1 MIKKYFKYILFFFTS
16 IGIFSINSNA
26 KTEIVDINVTEV
38 KSNYC
43 MYNYDGL
50 TIKLYGTSDGK
61 MEKKIEGDLN
71 SYDSYNIDKLEN
83 SAYINNRT
91 CPNLYVYLYTMGSA
105 VGEIDAKEKKVLY
118 FFFNKNDAFEVFNT
132 TKTYLTSIN
141 GALQRITTVCS
152 YKATSKSTISGPITF
167 NVRYNPIDNKF
178 TTDVG
183 GLNYQTQNSKITSE
197 VKKNWTANETGII
210 CDKDKVIID
219 FCSSGSYIVI
229 RTQDSKMGSNCSET
243 THSFG
248 ITEASDPNSKKNLIY
263 LSNICEEDT
272 NVMKVVR
279 FIGYLLVIVKILIP
293 IGLIII
299 GIVNFSK
306 AMISGNDDSIKKNA
320 QSFAWKI
327 VFAVIIFVLPTL
339 INFIV
344 GIIDGAT
351 DGTDDYINCR
361 NCIFDPKNCR
371 IP

>member
-1 MIKKYFKYILFFFTS
+1 MIKKYFKYILFMGLILFN
-16 IGIFSINSNA
+16 FSKTIYA
-26 KTEIVDINVTEV
+26 KAEIVNINVTEI

-43 MYNYDGL
+43 EYSYDGL
-50 TIKLYGTSDGK
+50 TIKLLGTYDGK
-61 MEKKIEGDLN
+61 LEKKIEGSSN
-71 SYDSYNIDKLEN
+71 SYNDYNADSLNN
-83 SAYINNRT
+83 ASYINNRT
-91 CPNLYVYLYTMGSA
+91 CPKIYTYLYTMAPA
-105 VGEIDAKEKKVLY
+105 VGTTNPTEKKVLY
-118 FFFNKNDAFEVFNT
+118 FFYNQSDATPVFNT
-132 TKTYLTSIN
+132 TINYLTTLEGSLKRMTI
-141 GALQRITTVCS
+141 ACS
-152 YKATSKSTISGPITF
+152 YKMEGETF
-167 NVRYNPIDNKF
+167 IASYNPLSNKMNYSNQS
-178 TTDVG
+178 TMNDV
-183 GLNYQTQNSKITSE
+183 QIKSSA
-197 VKKNWTANETGII
+197 KKNWNYNANGLVCKEDI
-210 CDKDKVIID
+210 IID
-219 FCSSGSYIVI
+219 ICPYVQGPDYHIQNRMTVRSKEDQMVKDCTKSTDSGSV
-229 RTQDSKMGSNCSET
+229 K
-243 THSFG
+243 
-248 ITEASDPNSKKNLIY
+248 ITEASDSNSKNNLVY

-272 NVMKVVR
+272 NVMKIFK